1 MAHTAGRIQALR
13 RNGCA
18 DDIQSIKRRLR
29 NDGVLLTSKGDAM
42 TAQSPCQGTTFSL
55 FESGFSGRAGSL
67 WVSKVPA
74 ANIIGRIPYRF
85 APLYHNGLCI

>member
-1 MAHTAGRIQALR
+1 
-13 RNGCA
+13 
-18 DDIQSIKRRLR
+18 
-29 NDGVLLTSKGDAM
+29 M
-42 TAQSPCQGTTFSL
+42 TAQSPRRGATFSL

-74 ANIIGRIPYRF
+74 ANIIGRIPYRL